1 MSYENELPLDTPY
14 NTELDDPANAA
25 YTDLKEE
32 IENVVSIY
40 FVIVVLVIRAL
51 RENILVLHVTLK
63 TLTKTSEKFV
73 FFSSLLHI

>member
-32 IENVVSIY
+32 IENVVSIIEPVHEISNNVA
-40 FVIVVLVIRAL
+40 FW
-51 RENILVLHVTLK
+51 HV
-63 TLTKTSEKFV
+63 
-73 FFSSLLHI
+73 

>member
-25 YTDLKEE
+25 YTNLKEE

-40 FVIVVLVIRAL
+40 F
-51 RENILVLHVTLK
+51 
-63 TLTKTSEKFV
+63 
-73 FFSSLLHI
+73 LL